1 MKPIGYTAL
10 VKTFQL
16 DVLRPWMT
24 SYLLER
30 GDRRSRTEGGRREE
44 LFPPRYFR
52 GEAWADHLVFALKHE
67 GLNLEVL
74 AALFERLPRKE
85 VESFIGNAPTGRYRR
100 LVWFLFEWLTG
111 QRLPFADLKRGNYIE
126 VLDPERCYALPR
138 DKGTFVRRQRVINNL
153 AGTSAYCPLVRRTER
168 LAAFEAEQL
177 DEQARQQL
185 RRFPEEVIYRAVQY
199 LYVKETKSSYQI
211 EHLQP
216 GPRRMVRFV
225 ELLRRAGET
234 ACFSEE
240 ALVALQQA
248 IVEDRYAAKGFR
260 EHQNYVGQNLGPGR
274 ELVHYVPPRPEDLPA
289 LMEGWIACCRL
300 MMEGGIHPV
309 VTATVV
315 GFGFVFLHPFEDG
328 NGRIHR
334 FLIHHVLSA
343 SGFTPSGMIFPVSA
357 FMLKHVPVYDE
368 ALASYSREVMQH
380 VEHRMND
387 AGELQVMNATAS
399 FYRFPDLTHLAEQ
412 LFAFVRDTIEMEFT
426 AEMEFLAAFD
436 TARRLMRDVVDMPDR
451 RMDLFIRHC
460 LQGGGRLSRNKRRR
474 FTELTDREVA
484 DLEAIVAEAVRSVR
498 ASTNC
503 AQW

>member
-1 MKPIGYTAL
+1 MKTIGYTAL
-10 VKTFQL
+10 IKTFQL
-16 DVLRPWMT
+16 DVLRPWVT

-44 LFPPRYFR
+44 FFPPRYFR
-52 GEAWADHLVFALKHE
+52 GENWADHLVFALKHE

-74 AALFERLPRKE
+74 AALFERLPQEE
-85 VESFIGNAPTGRYRR
+85 VETFIGKSPTGRYSR

-111 QRLPFADLKRGNYIE
+111 RRLPFADLKQGNYIE
-126 VLDPERCYALPR
+126 VLDPKRCYGLSR
-138 DKGTFVRRQRVINNL
+138 DKGTLVRRQRVINNL
-153 AGTSAYCPLVRRTER
+153 PGTSAYCPLVPRTER
-168 LAAFEAEQL
+168 LASFEAEQL
-177 DEQARQQL
+177 DEKARQQL

-199 LYVKETKSSYQI
+199 LYVKETKSSYEI

-216 GPRRMVRFV
+216 GPRRMACFV

-234 ACFSEE
+234 PRFSED

-248 IVEDRYAAKGFR
+248 IVEERYVANGLR

-274 ELVHYVPPRPEDLPA
+274 ELLHYIPPRPEDLPA
-289 LMEGWIACCRL
+289 LMESWITCCLL

-309 VTATVV
+309 VTATVA

-328 NGRIHR
+328 NGSIHR
-334 FLIHHVLSA
+334 FLIRHVLSA
-343 SGFTPSGMIFPVSA
+343 SGFTPAGTIFPVSA
-357 FMLKHVPVYDE
+357 VMVKHMPIYDA
-368 ALASYSREVMQH
+368 ALASYSREIMQH

-387 AGELQVMNATAS
+387 VGELHVMNATAS
-399 FYRFPDLTHLAEQ
+399 FYRFPDMTHLAEQ

-426 AEMEFLAAFD
+426 AEIEFLAAFD
-436 TARRLMRDVVDMPDR
+436 AARRLMRDVVDMPDR

-460 LQGGGRLSRNKRRR
+460 LQGGGRLSKNKRRQ

-484 DLEAIVAEAVRSVR
+484 DLEAIVGKAILTVRTEA
-498 ASTNC
+498 A
-503 AQW
+503 